1 MRSNGEAQ
9 RHRRASLPFVASTT
23 SVDSEGGRAFRSIR
37 RASRESSTISTRI
50 SQYGYRPQ
58 RAVLESGE
66 SGDFR
71 LSRRCDAFQRRASKM
86 GQGTRGSA
94 EDHPAVIKVS
104 FVSPSGGGSPLT
116 VSTGPRE
123 AMEAAAISSVVEL
136 LNGYGIL
143 VQPSTQGPPPLAALG
158 LVRFTAQGLSG
169 TATLGA
175 SASILK
181 RSNSAGSGR
190 DWIAELA
197 NQFVGRWKL
206 KLLRGGFELW

>member
-1 MRSNGEAQ
+1 
-9 RHRRASLPFVASTT
+9 
-23 SVDSEGGRAFRSIR
+23 
-37 RASRESSTISTRI
+37 
-50 SQYGYRPQ
+50 
-58 RAVLESGE
+58 
-66 SGDFR
+66 
-71 LSRRCDAFQRRASKM
+71 
-86 GQGTRGSA
+86 
-94 EDHPAVIKVS
+94 VIKVS

-206 KLLRGGFELW
+206 KLLRGGFELWSMAPVAVKGRLLVTGISQPESPPFVFTEAQGGGLALWMDVEVTGEVGKMTSPAEELPREGDVILFD